1 MSGFKLLYDVINTM
15 KDKEVINGTL
25 KVVGTKDQ
33 TKIVDFKNEF
43 EKNLSSGETKVKIN
57 SELDYNG
64 KKFKH
69 ESQTEFTIPEC
80 HGHMRHGFMKHH
92 HHHFYHQGGCGI
104 EDQEGLRSIGIRG
117 KLTRLAY
124 ILNVI
129 NQIKVEENEDQ
140 SFKLSLSLK
149 ELPEEMKKVF
159 QERISQHRHS
169 EHHQHHALMNEFFAL
184 QDSDFQFNLWINNA
198 KEIERTLL
206 TVKGKQI
213 QETDELHNLQL
224 TAELLLS

>member
-43 EKNLSSGETKVKIN
+43 EKSLSSGETKVKIN

-80 HGHMRHGFMKHH
+80 HGHMRRGFMKHH
-92 HHHFYHQGGCGI
+92 HHHFYNQRGCGI
-104 EDQEGLRSIGIRG
+104 EDQEDLRTIGIRE

-159 QERISQHRHS
+159 QERISQHKLS
-169 EHHQHHALMNEFFAL
+169 EHHQHHDLMNEFFAL

-198 KEIERTLL
+198 KEIERILL